1 MKTNKTYLDSLKV
14 QNQIESRYD
23 FEDMTKWALQDLKD
37 INVFIF
43 ENPNLLKRLSN
54 EEYDLKAFLYALP
67 VPHNYQL
74 ICAHNA
80 LTPIILMHECVHIK
94 QFERGDLKRVENEYF
109 WKGEKYDN
117 SIPYKSRPWEIEAF
131 SLENKMWKDYKKD
144 LKSI

>member
-14 QNQIESRYD
+14 QNQIKSKYD

-54 EEYDLKAFLYALP
+54 EEYDLKAFLYALS

-109 WKGEKYDN
+109 
-117 SIPYKSRPWEIEAF
+117 
-131 SLENKMWKDYKKD
+131 
-144 LKSI
+144 